1 MAKKQQQEPPTK
13 SAQDYEEEI
22 KQMIIECKGECKLWY
37 MLQIRSTAMNLAI
50 LDRVQKEILSAK
62 DLIKTKSGSTGQI
75 KSEVN
80 PLLPSYDRLQNTLLK
95 QFKALGLQM
104 DAPDSSDDDKEQD
117 TAPDPMLQFYEESRN
132 QLRNPKKK

>member
-50 LDRVQKEILSAK
+50 LDRVQREILSAK

-80 PLLPSYDRLQNTLLK
+80 PLLPYYDRLQNTLLK

>member
-80 PLLPSYDRLQNTLLK
+80 PLLPYYDRLQNTLLK

>member
-13 SAQDYEEEI
+13 SAQDYEKEI

-50 LDRVQKEILSAK
+50 LDRVQREILSAK

-80 PLLPSYDRLQNTLLK
+80 PLLPYYDRLQNTLLK